1 MSDQSEQ
8 LKAEQIKSMQK
19 DIEELQTKLDA
30 IKTNVDRGMGIVI
43 GVLAILGVFAGPI
56 VEWVKH
62 LFRVT

>member
-1 MSDQSEQ
+1 MEE
-8 LKAEQIKSMQK
+8 LKAEIKNLKSDVEEIQK
-19 DIEELQTKLDA
+19 TVKDL
-30 IKTNVDRGMGIVI
+30 KTNVDRGMGIVI